1 MKPSSGSR
9 ICCATVAQHSE
20 ITRSKGIYCRKSKPT
35 PLSFLVGDGAVTHQ
49 MQWISD
55 TAVVYPFGYATPLSV
70 YLIIRHYC
78 RVISKRHRCRSDT
91 DLATPLSGGCF
102 VSAVIQS
109 KNFRHRCRVFLLCD
123 SGVTKQLLPAQ
134 KRRVKLLT
142 ADIFHFRQKSR
153 LLVFQAASSFIG
165 LCVYVGLNGEV
176 CGSFG
181 FFYLFRAV

>member
-1 MKPSSGSR
+1 MDFR
-9 ICCATVAQHSE
+9 H
-20 ITRSKGIYCRKSKPT
+20 RCR
-35 PLSFLVGDGAVTHQ
+35 LSVWL
-49 MQWISD
+49 
-55 TAVVYPFGYATPLSV
+55 ATPLSAC
-70 YLIIRHYC
+70 LIMRHYC

-91 DLATPLSGGCF
+91 DLATLLSGGCS

-109 KNFRHRCRVFLLCD
+109 KTCDRLSGVLLCD

-134 KRRVKLLT
+134 KGRVKLLT

-181 FFYLFRAV
+181 FFYLLRAVCGAVKSICQNMPYFVSKEI